1 MSRNRSIRSAL
12 LVLLAVALAFLPA
25 AAQAS
30 NSADA
35 APKPTV
41 VLVHGAFADSSS
53 WDAVIQRLQNRGFTV
68 IAAPNELRGV
78 SADAAYV
85 ASILATISGPIVLV
99 GHSYGG
105 AVITEAAAGN
115 PNVTALVYIN
125 AFQLDQG
132 ESLNTIS
139 ARFPNNDV
147 NADTTLVRPFPTATG
162 GGADIYLATPTF
174 REVFAADVP
183 AAKTRLMAAEQRP
196 LAASATGE
204 PSGVATWRTVPS
216 FALVSRQDRAID
228 PAAER
233 FMAQRAGSFTIEI
246 DSSHVA
252 MISHPA
258 VVTDLIARAARTT
271 ANAAAK

>member
-1 MSRNRSIRSAL
+1 MTRKRSIRSLLLAL
-12 LVLLAVALAFLPA
+12 LAGALAFLPA
-25 AAQAS
+25 AARADGS
-30 NSADA
+30 PDA
-35 APKPTV
+35 APRPTV

-53 WDAVIQRLQNRGFTV
+53 WDGVIQRLQRRGFTV
-68 IAAPNELRGV
+68 IAAPNELRGIA
-78 SADAAYV
+78 SDAAEV
-85 ASILATISGPIVLV
+85 ASVLATIPGPIVLV

-132 ESLNTIS
+132 ETVGDIG
-139 ARFPNNDV
+139 ARFPDNEI
-147 NADTTLVRPFPTATG
+147 NADTTVVRPIAG
-162 GGADIYLATPTF
+162 DADVYLATPTF

-183 AAKTRLMAAEQRP
+183 EARTRLMAAEQRP
-196 LAASATGE
+196 VAASAFAE

-228 PAAER
+228 PNAER
-233 FMAQRAGSFTIEI
+233 FMARRAGSFTIEI

-252 MISHPA
+252 MISHPV
-258 VVTDLIARAARTT
+258 VVTDLIARAART
-271 ANAAAK
+271 ARAAAAK